1 MKTIQNSEASTKKI
15 IVENVS
21 NENNTVAELTIIEKE
36 TNATILLF
44 QTGIKELYNELGKI
58 LKGGN

>member
-21 NENNTVAELTIIEKE
+21 NEVNKVAELTIIEKE

-44 QTGIKELYNELGKI
+44 QTGIEELYNELGKI
-58 LKGGN
+58 LKGAN

>member
-58 LKGGN
+58 LKGTN